1 MDDLIVQM
9 SSLSLSDEID
19 DLIVQ
24 MKCLTISEDIIEYNT
39 TRYVN
44 GVR

>member
-24 MKCLTISEDIIEYNT
+24 MKCLTINEDIIEYNT